1 MCYFVYQAQKLL
13 VTTVDQDNF
22 VPGAV
27 LACVGL
33 ASQLGGAAD
42 AAGS

>member
-1 MCYFVYQAQKLL
+1 LEPSTEAGFGDNGTQDDFVFGA
-13 VTTVDQDNF
+13 
-22 VPGAV
+22 AV
-27 LACVGL
+27 LAYVGL